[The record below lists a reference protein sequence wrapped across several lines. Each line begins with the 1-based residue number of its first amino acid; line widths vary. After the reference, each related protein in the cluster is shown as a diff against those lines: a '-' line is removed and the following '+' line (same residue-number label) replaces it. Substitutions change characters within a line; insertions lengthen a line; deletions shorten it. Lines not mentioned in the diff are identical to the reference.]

1 MVDAEFRSK
10 HIASAGW
17 RWKNVRA
24 VPLAGEDGSIEKCSG
39 MNLDIHDRKLAEE
52 AVRESEERLK
62 SATEVGRKFS
72 LVFELENWKKF
83 ALAECVCLARNRH
96 YAAYVHGS
104 PRLEEA
110 SRDPLSILM
119 TRPGSCTVR
128 TLTCQ
133 VILAPLK
140 LMPQYFL
147 LLRALRSQRVVSVT
161 QITTKSTS
169 TSLDRT
175 ANIVE
180 NSLEK

>member
-72 LVFELENWKKF
+72 LVFELEK
-83 ALAECVCLARNRH
+83 
-96 YAAYVHGS
+96 
-104 PRLEEA
+104 LEEVRA
-110 SRDPLSILM
+110 RGMCLLGAQPSLCSLCSRLATFRRSIQRSLVHIDDKAGVLHGED
-119 TRPGSCTVR
+119 THVPSYPCTSEADAAIFSPSAC
-128 TLTCQ
+128 LT
-133 VILAPLK
+133 
-140 LMPQYFL
+140 
-147 LLRALRSQRVVSVT
+147 
-161 QITTKSTS
+161 ITTGSKCHS
-169 TSLDRT
+169 DHNQIDINF
-175 ANIVE
+175 A
-180 NSLEK
+180 